1 MQTLKTA
8 AIVVLLM
15 TVIYGAYVSMTT
27 PPEALPPDV
36 EDMLVLADDG
46 SLQIDSA
53 LPPSLGEL
61 EINTG
66 SLAGAPEAMQPMDFD
81 QAPTSAA
88 PSTAFAASQPMP
100 QNGANFATL
109 SPGVTPNADLG
120 GMQLGAPEPLAPP
133 SNGSATSAAP
143 PAMNSGTPVASAS
156 FSISDKNDSA
166 AALASS
172 DSYPRTDRT
181 FALPDPADAQSSF
194 DPTNGQPF
202 ASSADIQPVSA
213 SADSLPTA
221 SQLGGTS
228 IGASINQGLA
238 NAIQTADR
246 QYGSDQRK
254 EALSTLS
261 IFYSTPNLTGEQRSE
276 LLSRLDPLAAEVIY
290 SKRHLLETPHRVG
303 QNETLIEIARRYEVP
318 WQLLANINQIQDP
331 VTVLPGTEL
340 KVVRGPF
347 RAEVDLAI
355 GELTLFL
362 GDLYA
367 GRFPVGIGNDP
378 RPKPGTFTVQD
389 KQESRTY
396 YDAAGSPVPPGSPDN
411 PYGNAWIDLGGQM
424 SIHGSPS
431 TTNPTDKGCISL
443 AADYADD
450 LYGILSQGSSVT
462 IRN

>member
-1 MQTLKTA
+1 MQTIKSA
-8 AIVVLLM
+8 AIFVLLL

-27 PPEALPPDV
+27 PPEALPSDV

-46 SLQIDSA
+46 TLQIDSA

-61 EINTG
+61 EINAG
-66 SLAGAPEAMQPMDFD
+66 SLAGSPEIVEPLDTV
-81 QAPTSAA
+81 P
-88 PSTAFAASQPMP
+88 AFATRLTPTNSMP
-100 QNGANFATL
+100 ANGPNFATL
-109 SPGVTPNADLG
+109 SPGQTPTAELGSMQDLG
-120 GMQLGAPEPLAPP
+120 GMQLGAPKASFVAPEPIP
-133 SNGSATSAAP
+133 AAASM
-143 PAMNSGTPVASAS
+143 PANTPAASAS
-156 FSISDKNDSA
+156 FSISDRNAASA
-166 AALASS
+166 IP
-172 DSYPRTDRT
+172 DQYPVTNRT
-181 FALPDPADAQSSF
+181 FAVPDPIAAQSSF
-194 DPTNGQPF
+194 DPSTGQPF
-202 ASSADIQPVSA
+202 HSEAMIQPVSA
-213 SADSLPTA
+213 AGNSLSSD

-228 IGASINQGLA
+228 IGASTNQGLA

-246 QYGSDQRK
+246 QYGADQRK

-290 SKRHLLETPHRVG
+290 SKRHLMESPHRVG

-331 VTVLPGTEL
+331 ITVLPGTEL
-340 KVVRGPF
+340 KIVRGPF
-347 RAEVDLAI
+347 RAEVDLASS
-355 GELTLFL
+355 ELTLFL

-389 KQESRTY
+389 KQESRTF
-396 YDAAGSPVPPGSPDN
+396 YDAAGSPVPPNSPDN
-411 PYGNAWIDLGGQM
+411 PYGNAWIDLGGQLC
-424 SIHGSPS
+424 IHGSPS
-431 TTNPTDKGCISL
+431 TTSPTDKGCISL

-450 LYGILSQGSSVT
+450 LYGILSQGSSVV